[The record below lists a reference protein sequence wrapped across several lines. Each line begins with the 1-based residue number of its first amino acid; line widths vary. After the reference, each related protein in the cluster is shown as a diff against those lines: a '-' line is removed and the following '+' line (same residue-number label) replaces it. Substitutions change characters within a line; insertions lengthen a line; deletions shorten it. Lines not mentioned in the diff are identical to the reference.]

1 MRHRAKVSTLGII
14 GGLLVLLMVAA
25 TACEDSRTETTPETT
40 GTPQGSTNTETPLL
54 TDAPSPGSTKTPT
67 AIANVPPTTIPTLAA
82 TGTPTLAPTPT
93 YSSPTTATSIPGST
107 ATPEPTH
114 TLTPTSTYTPTPSPD
129 PRPTAT
135 PSPSPTAPTPTAEQ
149 TALSHLLEIVP
160 WFDGQTSGADSR
172 LRDTVVGIWLHD
184 PAIGEAV
191 ALMPW
196 VADRA
201 SENEARVVSA
211 LRDIAFTQ
219 TDVAKLTVGL
229 PWVVDGI
236 DSHEAQ
242 AMERLRDILSDA
254 PVPARRVFNLNWV
267 MDDIS
272 TSEAAVIDSFAR
284 LAAEDADIL
293 SQAVELPWIADGAT
307 ESDSSALAWFVGSFA
322 VHSAETAKLVVEYFW
337 FADGVTHRER
347 ELLRHL
353 AALAESDPEAAQLI
367 ANLIWVRDGINAI
380 EADALNDLR
389 SLVVNHPDL
398 ARQLLGYAWM
408 VNDVTY
414 PEQESLYSIS
424 RIARRDRTLAA
435 LVASFPWVSERVEMT
450 SIQRDPLYF
459 LGVVADRELALARE
473 LANFL
478 DGRLTRQKTE
488 MVRTISYMM
497 LEARDS
503 FALLADQ
510 PWFNDGLD
518 EEDAAFLST
527 LGAIHRVSP
536 GLYEDFVETRFTQSR
551 RVNLPLAGEVGIW
564 VFQNAPFQPD
574 EDLLGPMEEGIRNI
588 EGFMG
593 VPFPAD
599 RVIMVSVV
607 RDPDGHYDIAAGQHG
622 SGHIQVVRS
631 ESAPLRESVLFH
643 EQAHFYYNFF
653 PIWLLEGGAE
663 FMTAIVRDR
672 TGVESLA
679 ARGQV
684 AAARVESN
692 CYPAGFNNLYEL
704 DEKQGFY
711 VSDGPDGCN
720 YPFGEYFLI
729 RLTELLGEDA
739 VSAALRSLYLLI
751 HSDERSFPLTGKDIY
766 LAFLNNTPADL
777 TGEFR
782 DLFRMVHGGPWVDAV
797 VDVPDDHGDDAA
809 AATEILVGQV
819 VEGTMD
825 HEFDIDAFAFD
836 ADEGVG
842 YRIIFEGKQGLDL
855 DKEERNDFH
864 LTLRT
869 AEGGAQER
877 LRSHG
882 SRIGVDER
890 WTAPQSGGYVL
901 AVESADG
908 KIGTYRLEI
917 LRFVIGEDDHG
928 DDPRSATVVTAG
940 EDVIGSIDHGA
951 DVDYFEVHVTGGY
964 GYEVEVVNHTLEY
977 SRVIVYGP
985 DGAAGVDGGG
995 KGWGLYGSDSQWRAP
1010 TTGNN
1015 YITVE
1020 SPFGRTG
1027 SYLLTLTEVV
1037 PGGDDHGDALGA
1049 TAITLGRTVD
1059 GTLGHSFDLDYF
1071 RFAAESGLPYNIR
1084 ITHLTTF
1091 HQPVIVFAPDGTTAV
1106 HQFWP
1111 YSPQSRGSHIPWV
1124 APATGDYFLKIWSP
1138 DGDTGDYQVFIS
1150 HAAPDADDHG
1160 DSSLSATAIAVGD
1173 VTPGRLDKSDDFDFF
1188 RIQVEEGHQYLIEVT
1203 FRGIDDPRLSLH
1215 APDGIT
1221 PEFRFVDR
1229 GDDFRYWVAP
1239 ESGDYFV
1246 VIWSATGGAGGYELA
1261 VSAVK

>member
-1 MRHRAKVSTLGII
+1 MRHRARVSTLGII

-25 TACEDSRTETTPETT
+25 TACEDTRTETTLETT

-54 TDAPSPGSTKTPT
+54 TDAPSPGLTKTPT
-67 AIANVPPTTIPTLAA
+67 AIANVPPTT
-82 TGTPTLAPTPT
+82 TPTLAPTPT
-93 YSSPTTATSIPGST
+93 YSSPTTTTSIPGAT

-114 TLTPTSTYTPTPSPD
+114 TLTPTSTHTPTPSPD
-129 PRPTAT
+129 PRPTTT
-135 PSPSPTAPTPTAEQ
+135 PSPSPTAPTPPAEQ
-149 TALSHLLEIVP
+149 AALSHLSEIVP
-160 WFDGQTSGADSR
+160 WFDGQAGGADSR

-236 DSHEAQ
+236 DSHEAM

-254 PVPARRVFNLNWV
+254 PVPATRVFNLNWV

-284 LAAEDADIL
+284 LAVEDADIL
-293 SQAVELPWIADGAT
+293 SQAVDLPWIADGAT

-353 AALAESDPEAAQLI
+353 TALAESDPDAAQLM

-380 EADALNDLR
+380 EADALSDLR
-389 SLVVNHPDL
+389 SLVVNHSDL
-398 ARQLLGYAWM
+398 AMQVLGYAWV

-414 PEQESLYSIS
+414 PEQESLNSIS
-424 RIARRDRTLAA
+424 KIARRDRTLAA
-435 LVASFPWVSERVEMT
+435 LVASFPWISERVEMT

-459 LGVVADRELALARE
+459 LGVVADRQLALARE

-497 LEARDS
+497 LEARDA
-503 FALLADQ
+503 FGLLAGQ
-510 PWFNDGLD
+510 PWFYDGLD
-518 EEDAAFLST
+518 DEEAAFLST
-527 LGAIHRVSP
+527 LRAIHRVSP
-536 GLYEDFVETRFTQSR
+536 GLYEDFVETRFTQSG

-574 EDLLGPMEEGIRNI
+574 EDLLEPMEEGIRNI
-588 EGFMG
+588 EEFMG

-607 RDPDGHYDIAAGQHG
+607 RDPDGHYDIGAGQHG
-622 SGHIQVVRS
+622 SGHIRVVRS

-643 EQAHFYYNFF
+643 ELAHFYYNFF
-653 PIWLLEGGAE
+653 PIWLLEGGSE
-663 FMTAIVRDR
+663 FMRAIVHDR

-679 ARGQV
+679 DRRQV
-684 AAARVESN
+684 VEAHVESN
-692 CYPAGFNNLYEL
+692 CYADGFNNLYEL
-704 DEKQGFY
+704 NEKQGFY

-729 RLTELLGEDA
+729 RLTELIGEDA

-782 DLFRMVHGGPWVDAV
+782 DLFRTVHGGPWVDAD
-797 VDVPDDHGDDAA
+797 VDAPDDFGDDAA
-809 AATEILVGQV
+809 SAAELLVGQV
-819 VEGTMD
+819 VEGALD
-825 HEFDIDAFAFD
+825 HQFDIDAFAFY

-842 YRIIFEGKQGLDL
+842 YRIIFEEKQGLDL

-901 AVESADG
+901 AVESAAG
-908 KIGTYRLEI
+908 RTGTYKLEI

-928 DDPRSATVVTAG
+928 DDPRNATVVTAG
-940 EDVIGSIDHGA
+940 EAVIGAMDHGA
-951 DVDYFEVHVTGGY
+951 DVDYFQIHVTGGY
-964 GYEVEVVNHTLEY
+964 GYEAEVANHTLEY
-977 SRVIVYGP
+977 SRVSVYGT
-985 DGAAGVDGGG
+985 DGVTRVDGGG
-995 KGWGLYGSDSQWRAP
+995 RGWGLYGSDSQWRAP
-1010 TTGNN
+1010 TTGTN
-1015 YITVE
+1015 YIVVE
-1020 SPFGRTG
+1020 SPYGRTG
-1027 SYLLTLTEVV
+1027 SYTLKLTEVAL
-1037 PGGDDHGDALGA
+1037 GGDGHGDDALVATSIALGEA
-1049 TAITLGRTVD
+1049 VD
-1059 GTLGHSFDLDYF
+1059 GTLGHPFDLDYF
-1071 RFAAESGLPYNIR
+1071 RFAAEGGLPYNIR
-1084 ITHLTTF
+1084 
-1091 HQPVIVFAPDGTTAV
+1091 
-1106 HQFWP
+1106 
-1111 YSPQSRGSHIPWV
+1111 
-1124 APATGDYFLKIWSP
+1124 
-1138 DGDTGDYQVFIS
+1138 
-1150 HAAPDADDHG
+1150 
-1160 DSSLSATAIAVGD
+1160 
-1173 VTPGRLDKSDDFDFF
+1173 RLLF
-1188 RIQVEEGHQYLIEVT
+1188 G
-1203 FRGIDDPRLSLH
+1203 P
-1215 APDGIT
+1215 
-1221 PEFRFVDR
+1221 
-1229 GDDFRYWVAP
+1229 
-1239 ESGDYFV
+1239 
-1246 VIWSATGGAGGYELA
+1246 AGGM
-1261 VSAVK
+1261 VFHP